1 METDT
6 EKYKGK
12 CKADNG
18 QGSDRGKVRCL
29 DYVLRKS
36 LLEKTFVFTPEWGGG
51 GKKKEKIA
59 MRRAKVKYLG
69 ELEEGGQKIKTSNF
83 KINKY

>member
-36 LLEKTFVFTPEWGGG
+36 LLEKTFVFTPE
-51 GKKKEKIA
+51 
-59 MRRAKVKYLG
+59 
-69 ELEEGGQKIKTSNF
+69 
-83 KINKY
+83 